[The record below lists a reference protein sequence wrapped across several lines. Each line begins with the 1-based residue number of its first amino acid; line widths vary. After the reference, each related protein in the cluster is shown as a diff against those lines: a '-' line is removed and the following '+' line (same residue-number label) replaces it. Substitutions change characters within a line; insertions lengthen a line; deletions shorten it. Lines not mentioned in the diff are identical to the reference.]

1 MKREFQGSGRLAIA
15 LAVVAVACLVP
26 GRALAHCDTL
36 DGPVVADAR
45 RALAAGDV
53 TPALKW
59 VKSENEAAIREAFT
73 RTLAVR
79 SLGAEAQALAD
90 QFFFETLVRVHR
102 AGEGAP
108 FDGLKPAGSVAPP
121 IAMADRALEQGSV
134 EGLVKP
140 VLAHTEEG
148 IRERFARALETRKR
162 AGESVE
168 AGRAYVAAYVEFV
181 HYVEAVAAAVHGA
194 AGHAAETAAPAAHR
208 H

>member
-1 MKREFQGSGRLAIA
+1 MRKRTGNQTGLVLGFLVVAAAA
-15 LAVVAVACLVP
+15 LAPA
-26 GRALAHCDTL
+26 RALAHCDTL

-45 RALAAGDV
+45 RALVAGDV
-53 TPALKW
+53 TPVLKW
-59 VKSENEAAIREAFT
+59 VTPENEAAIREAFT

-79 SLGAEAQALAD
+79 PLGAEAQALAD

-121 IAMADRALEQGSV
+121 VAMADRALEQGSAD
-134 EGLVKP
+134 GLVKP

-148 IRERFARALETRKR
+148 IRERFARALEARKH
-162 AGESVE
+162 AGDSVE
-168 AGRAYVAAYVEFV
+168 AGRAYVAAYVEYV
-181 HYVEAVAAAVHGA
+181 HYVEAVAAAVHA
-194 AGHAAETAAPAAHR
+194 TGHAEKTAAPTAHR

>member
-1 MKREFQGSGRLAIA
+1 MRKRTGNQTGLVLGFLVVAAAA
-15 LAVVAVACLVP
+15 LAPA
-26 GRALAHCDTL
+26 RALAHCDTL

-45 RALAAGDV
+45 RALVAGDV

-59 VKSENEAAIREAFT
+59 VTPENEAAIREAFT

-79 SLGAEAQALAD
+79 PLGAEAQALAD

-121 IAMADRALEQGSV
+121 VAMADRALEQGSAD
-134 EGLVKP
+134 GLVKP

-148 IRERFARALETRKR
+148 IRERFARALEARKH
-162 AGESVE
+162 AGDSVE
-168 AGRAYVAAYVEFV
+168 AGRAYVAAYVEYV
-181 HYVEAVAAAVHGA
+181 HYVEAVAAAVHA
-194 AGHAAETAAPAAHR
+194 TGHAEKTAAPTAHR

>member
-1 MKREFQGSGRLAIA
+1 MRKRTGNQTGLVLGFLVVAAAA
-15 LAVVAVACLVP
+15 LAPAH
-26 GRALAHCDTL
+26 ALAHCDTL

-181 HYVEAVAAAVHGA
+181 HYVEAVAAAVHGTA
-194 AGHAAETAAPAAHR
+194 AHGAETAAPAAHR